1 MHTLISREIYQ
12 LLKNKIIDFELL
24 PGQILMVQQ
33 LAAEHDISR
42 TPVREALVRLKEEGF
57 VEETQGRKFK
67 VSEVTWAQ
75 ITDLYQIRKILEAQ
89 ALIEIAG
96 RITGKQVSALEA
108 LTKSMEKDYKNGD
121 HSSFFENDLKFH
133 NFIFE
138 LYGNKMIIEWMRRM
152 QDHQQRIRYLTATMD
167 SRLKESIAEHTSIV
181 KHLREGGGEM
191 AAKVLSAHLDAAVS
205 DIMHVRSGQLP
216 ISRTMI
222 K

>member
-12 LLKNKIIDFELL
+12 LLKNKIIGFELL

-67 VSEVTWAQ
+67 VTEVTWTQ
-75 ITDLYQIRKILEAQ
+75 ITDLYQIRKILESH
-89 ALIEIAG
+89 ALIEVGG
-96 RITGKQVSALEA
+96 RITKKQISVLEA
-108 LTKSMEKDYKNGD
+108 LTESMEKSYKSGD
-121 HSSFFENDLKFH
+121 HSSFFENDLEFH

-138 LYGNKMIIEWMRRM
+138 LYGNKMVIDWMRRM
-152 QDHQQRIRYLTATMD
+152 QDHQQRIRYLTAMMD
-167 SRLKESIAEHTSIV
+167 NRLKESIAEHRSIV
-181 KHLREGGGEM
+181 KYLKEGDGQM
-191 AAKVLSAHLDAAVS
+191 AATVLNAHLDAAVN
-205 DIMHVRSGQLP
+205 DIMHVRSGQLH